1 MTDPGNWI
9 GASVTYDEIG
19 ATRGTLPSD
28 AHVSRAERVVGRG
41 KSDFRT
47 IGDAILRYEMHR
59 GAGLTVR
66 ASTASAR
73 VGTVMICS
81 AWFLGHIRIP
91 CRVVYVDEPEPERV
105 GFAYGTLPGHPE
117 SGEGIARG
125 GTTSRRLCRGEDLPR
140 MTTDMASPRVTK
152 SSGSVRAMSLRGVCD
167 DVYQERFAARH
178 WSQAAK

>member
-1 MTDPGNWI
+1 MTDLGNWI

-41 KSDFRT
+41 ESDFRT

-66 ASTASAR
+66 ASTPSAR
-73 VGTVMICS
+73 VGTVMMCS
-81 AWFLGHIRIP
+81 AWFLGPIRVP
-91 CRVVYVDEPEPERV
+91 CRVVYVVDEPDCS

-117 SGEGIARG
+117 SGEELFAVEWRADDSVVATICAFSRPGRWYIRLGGPIAR
-125 GTTSRRLCRGEDLPR
+125 TVQALMTRRYLNAVEHI
-140 MTTDMASPRVTK
+140 
-152 SSGSVRAMSLRGVCD
+152 
-167 DVYQERFAARH
+167 AATRQR
-178 WSQAAK
+178 SA